1 MGGITTIFTP
11 EALASADVAYADLV
25 GAADV
30 DAFLD
35 GLADLRSAVVQLDA
49 TGEDSAVQTFLGA
62 LHMSPDIYRRMSP
75 ERQEAYRT
83 VIAKAIR
90 ANHAL
95 FARARPPVAT
105 GVVRFA
111 SHDAVVATVTSILK
125 KNPVTAFAE
134 KLGLNAEER
143 KGLDI
148 LCQRIP
154 REEISTAL
162 ILLGPNYDN
171 TIGNIRQFLR
181 NLSRAV
187 EQKRITPHGVDT
199 LVADLQRYQVQYE
212 VVGTLVL
219 IEAILK
225 AENSVVDY
233 IVTGIVHTDSEG
245 RLRPLATTTEGDGI
259 FSLDIEFGRPQNG
272 ENLQAF
278 SERIEHILKTMN
290 GKKPVLMIDDPSEW
304 SLLGEI
310 PFTLL
315 SEELQAVR
323 RIFYELYPEG
333 TLVAID
339 YGGPSASVVSRTGP
353 VIPSIGREREEEL
366 PEEVRFFET
375 LVRESRAQ
383 TGQLKVVQPQIRT
396 QEEWRAFGRLRQLT
410 G

>member
-1 MGGITTIFTP
+1 MSIGAPLFT
-11 EALASADVAYADLV
+11 EASLANPNVAFSDVV
-25 GAADV
+25 GAADP
-30 DAFLD
+30 DIFLG
-35 GLADLRSAVVQLDA
+35 GLADLYRLVVSLDA
-49 TGEDSAVQTFLGA
+49 TGENADVQTFLGA
-62 LHMSPDIYRRMSP
+62 LHISP
-75 ERQEAYRT
+75 EIYLRLNSTQQEAYRMM
-83 VIAKAIR
+83 IAKAIR
-90 ANHAL
+90 ENHAL
-95 FARARPPVAT
+95 FARAHPQTGVNRFARDAAASVRHLLGRGPVAT
-105 GVVRFA
+105 
-111 SHDAVVATVTSILK
+111 
-125 KNPVTAFAE
+125 FAE
-134 KLGLNAEER
+134 KLDLNAEER

-148 LCQRIP
+148 FCRRLSSEDIP
-154 REEISTAL
+154 TVLAQWDSPEEMVVNDIKK
-162 ILLGPNYDN
+162 
-171 TIGNIRQFLR
+171 FLR
-181 NLSRAV
+181 GLSRAV